1 MIQRLVDKII
11 NRQIKNKTILENE
24 VNIYRYGYFL
34 LFEILINIIISI
46 FIGMMFR
53 DMETILV
60 FLFMYVP
67 LRTYSGGWHANKL
80 WKCTLISN
88 LILVIAEVIIN
99 YWIEYIFVTNG
110 LFVAIWC
117 VVLILVFSP
126 VDTETKIL
134 NEVEKKIYK
143 RKTYVIA
150 MIQICIM
157 CFCIVFS
164 KNKYSIIIEYT
175 YFIQALMLIVEKIKR
190 CSKNK
195 IKY

>member
-99 YWIEYIFVTNG
+99 YWIEYISVTNG

-190 CSKNK
+190 CSKIK